1 MKKKPDFPT
10 ATIQAVS
17 ASQKDKGHF
26 LVSGVLG
33 FDNTPGLMKQARRL
47 FASTDS
53 VVVDF
58 SGVDSCNSAGLAVI
72 LEMAREVWRQDKT
85 VCFVSLPKQ
94 VRTFARAYSVEK
106 ELSEAG
112 FLC

>member
-10 ATIQAVS
+10 ATIQPVS

-33 FDNTPGLMKQARRL
+33 FDNTPDLMKQARRL
-47 FASTDS
+47 FAAADS

-58 SGVDSCNSAGLAVI
+58 SGVESCNSAGLAII
-72 LEMAREVWRQDKT
+72 LEMARETWRQNKT
-85 VCFVSLPKQ
+85 ICFVSLPKQ

>member
-1 MKKKPDFPT
+1 LKKKPDFPT

-17 ASQKDKGHF
+17 ASQKDKGRF

-33 FDNTPGLMKQARRL
+33 FDNTPDLMKQARRL
-47 FASTDS
+47 FASVDS

-58 SGVDSCNSAGLAVI
+58 SGVEGCNSAGLAII
-72 LEMAREVWRQDKT
+72 LEMTREVWQQNKT
-85 VCFVSLPKQ
+85 ICFVSLPKQ